1 MQTTSSR
8 IGNCRKNQCNNIPQ
22 NWNHVSP
29 GLQQCFRK
37 GYTTILCIQGETKS
51 ARTPWWSTSGIQDVH
66 DRVRL
71 EQSEV
76 FTDYLKKHFLPAL
89 PPRADDEFVLL
100 LYDGHTSHIS
110 IPIIEFARAHQIALF
125 VLPAHTSHVT
135 QPLDVAC
142 FASLK
147 TSYHK
152 ECAKFLQNNPGEM
165 ITHYHIAR
173 MSAPAYLRSLNSNNL
188 KSAFRKSGICP
199 LDRSAVSM
207 EEVTKTSMLVTPATP
222 TASKPNGK
230 RHQVGPMGDIG
241 DQECSQSEADNFLAS
256 RTPTPPE
263 PKEKKRKVTS
273 YYRALGVC
281 ITEDRIFMK
290 IICAEEERKKT
301 KAAKGKGKNSKKSS
315 CDASKGESSGKSN
328 RRLFAHPDDSDI
340 EDEDQNPCCVCQ
352 QNTPP
357 HPPQM
362 NLEIFSWV
370 ACDFQGCNH
379 WVHQK
384 YCSGTNDILGDDD
397 TYNCPCH

>member
-1 MQTTSSR
+1 MFKITNS
-8 IGNCRKNQCNNIPQ
+8 NAPFNNIAK
-22 NWNHVSP
+22 H
-29 GLQQCFRK
+29 GTR
-37 GYTTILCIQGETKS
+37 QGH
-51 ARTPWWSTSGIQDVH
+51 AA
-66 DRVRL
+66 VRL
-71 EQSEV
+71 HGFHLGQQSPENV
-76 FTDYLKKHFLPAL
+76 
-89 PPRADDEFVLL
+89 
-100 LYDGHTSHIS
+100 
-110 IPIIEFARAHQIALF
+110 
-125 VLPAHTSHVT
+125 
-135 QPLDVAC
+135 
-142 FASLK
+142 
-147 TSYHK
+147 
-152 ECAKFLQNNPGEM
+152 
-165 ITHYHIAR
+165 
-173 MSAPAYLRSLNSNNL
+173 
-188 KSAFRKSGICP
+188 
-199 LDRSAVSM
+199 
-207 EEVTKTSMLVTPATP
+207 
-222 TASKPNGK
+222 
-230 RHQVGPMGDIG
+230 
-241 DQECSQSEADNFLAS
+241 NFLAS

-273 YYRALGVC
+273 YYRASGVC

-340 EDEDQNPCCVCQ
+340 EDEDQNPCCVCH

-384 YCSGTNDILGDDD
+384 YCSGTNHILGEDD